1 MTKLLLLIFF
11 TSFFSA
17 DRGIDWF
24 YIQEGRVWHH
34 QGEILTFPVDASS
47 NLPYVSQYTQL
58 GECEMCPYRS
68 VFKNTID
75 TLLIE
80 VGMIND
86 FGDAEVEKSTLFY
99 MNENLLIEN
108 GEREWRI
115 NSEPIK
121 NGLESV
127 RYNDVYDY
135 YNKKLAWEVNYSNGL
150 KHGLSTGRYI
160 DGELKWIVNYKNGRK
175 EGDDKRYHGSGEL
188 KSVVNYIDGLKQG
201 EEKRYHG
208 SGTLMSIVNFVDDL
222 KQGEKKS
229 YYPSGALMFS
239 VDYIDGLKQGIER
252 RYSESGLLISSIDYL
267 DNLSANDY
275 SLNGYEDFETGK
287 FSAAIIDYTKSIELN
302 PNNNNAEN
310 FLFRAMSKEAL
321 GNFTE
326 AVDDFNIAIDLD
338 PKNANIYIE
347 RATLKN
353 KLKDYSGAINDY
365 NKAHEL
371 NPNAADSHYR
381 SAGELAERSAEQS
394 EILDELNI
402 AIALESNKPHYYTA
416 RGNIKIWSKDYSG
429 AINDYNKAIDINPNQ
444 TLSYYLRG
452 KAKGSLGDYT
462 ALLSDFDKVI
472 ELGAKKREREI
483 YSGEQV
489 AYDMNANIDYSFYES
504 RARAKV
510 HFEDYSGAIEDY
522 KKALQDHPFLFDQY
536 KSKALMVCKVVRKA
550 EDLGIDVGEL
560 IKACD

>member
-1 MTKLLLLIFF
+1 MFF

-208 SGTLMSIVNFVDDL
+208 SGTLMSIVNYIDGL
-222 KQGEKKS
+222 RQGEKKS

-252 RYSESGLLISSIDYL
+252 RYSESGLLTSSIDYL

-287 FSAAIIDYTKSIELN
+287 FSSAIIDYTKSIELN

-394 EILDELNI
+394 ERVDEVNS

-444 TLSYYLRG
+444 TLPYYLRG

-472 ELGAKKREREI
+472 KLGAKKREREI

-550 EDLGIDVGEL
+550 ENLGIDVGEL